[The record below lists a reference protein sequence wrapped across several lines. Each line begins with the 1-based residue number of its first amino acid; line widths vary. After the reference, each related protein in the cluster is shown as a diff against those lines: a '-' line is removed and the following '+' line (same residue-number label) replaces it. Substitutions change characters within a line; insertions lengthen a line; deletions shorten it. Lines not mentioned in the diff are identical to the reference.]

1 MKLKNENIFLDTVIT
16 TKQELFNYIADHLI
30 GAGFASDKQEV
41 IDKFN
46 EREKLSP
53 TGFENGIAIPHLASD
68 TITEPCLIYIRNTMA
83 IEDYESMFEDN
94 EVKYIFAICVPEN
107 SGNEH
112 LNILSSLSKKLMNK
126 KFLEEFVMLNNKEE
140 IVNLLS
146 TNFDEDTVGLV
157 KGDGEK
163 YILAITACPTGIAHT
178 YMAAEYM
185 EVEAKK
191 RGYKIKVEKQG
202 ANGIE
207 DEITKHDIKKAD
219 VVIFAHAVALSNL
232 GRFDGMNYLDVDVQ
246 YPIKHPRECITRAVE
261 SNEKYSSDEEETT
274 EKVVGFKAEVM
285 QAIMTGFS
293 YMIPVIVAGGLL
305 MGVAS
310 LLANIAGGEQLVSSL
325 GENLVFSMDSPIQ
338 FGSSMFVVLLAYM
351 NKFGWL
357 IMQFMYP
364 MFCAYCAYSISGKN
378 ALLPGFTAGMLAAG
392 VVNNMFN
399 TSYTYAGILTPVV
412 GSSSIPAV
420 PSGIFGAMVLA
431 ILAGYIVKA
440 MNKWKFKK
448 ELLPLKTMLII
459 PSISVAVVLFVNLLV
474 VEPVFSTLNLEMQ
487 QFITAHSSSIYVY
500 AVIIAICTAFDLGG
514 PINKSAGTV
523 AIALAADGIMPITA
537 RVLAIVIPPIG
548 IGVATFTDKL
558 MTGKKVFSPDEKVLG
573 QTSFIL
579 GIMAIGEGAI
589 PFMIKHPLMM
599 ILINC
604 TGAVIGSVTAI
615 ALGAEQWLPL
625 PAIWGWPL
633 VSNIPAYLI
642 GMIVGVAFIAIVT
655 NIARVAIGDYQKN

>member
-1 MKLKNENIFLDTVIT
+1 MIEKSQIYLNENITA
-16 TKQELFNYIADHLI
+16 KQELFKFIAEKLI
-30 GAGFASDKQEV
+30 ENKKATNQTEIISKL
-41 IDKFN
+41 N

-53 TGFENGIAIPHLASD
+53 TGFENGVAIPHLMSSD
-68 TITEPCLIYIRNTMA
+68 ISTPTLIIVRTNEV
-83 IEDYESMFEDN
+83 INDYESMIEGN
-94 EVKYIFAICVPEN
+94 QVKLVFAICIPEGEGSN
-107 SGNEH
+107 H
-112 LNILSSLSKKLMNK
+112 LKILSSLSRNLMDKDLVNKLMTTNDTNLVATL
-126 KFLEEFVMLNNKEE
+126 LEQDDKEQ
-140 IVNLLS
+140 VTS
-146 TNFDEDTVGLV
+146 TDENS
-157 KGDGEK
+157 K

-185 EVEAKK
+185 EAEAKK
-191 RGYKIKVEKQG
+191 RGFRIKIEKQG

-207 DEITKHDIKKAD
+207 DKITSKDIEEAD
-219 VVIFAHAVALSNL
+219 VVIFAHAVALTNL
-232 GRFDGMNYLDVDVQ
+232 NRFRGMNYLDVDVQ
-246 YPIKHPRECITRAVE
+246 YPIKHTAECIDHALE
-261 SNEKYSSDEEETT
+261 SNKTYDGEAEDTQEETT
-274 EKVVGFKAEVM
+274 SVKAEIM

-310 LLANIAGGEQLVSSL
+310 LIANFIGGEQLVSGL
-325 GENLVFSMDSPIQ
+325 ADNLVFSMDAPIQ
-338 FGSSMFVVLLAYM
+338 FGTSGAIVLLAYM

-364 MFCAYCAYSISGKN
+364 LFCAYCAYSISGKN
-378 ALLPGFTAGMLAAG
+378 ALLPGFTAGMLSSG

-412 GSSSIPAV
+412 GNSSIPAV

-431 ILAGYIVKA
+431 LIAGYAVKA
-440 MNKWKFKK
+440 MNRWKFKK
-448 ELLPLKTMLII
+448 NLLPIKTMLVIPFLSVSII
-459 PSISVAVVLFVNLLV
+459 LFANLLV
-474 VEPVFSTLNLEMQ
+474 VEPLFSTLNLGIQ
-487 QFITAHSSSIYVY
+487 QFISNHAGSIYVY
-500 AVIIAICTAFDLGG
+500 AIIISICTAFDLGG
-514 PINKSAGTV
+514 PVNKSAGTV
-523 AIALAADGIMPITA
+523 AIALAADGIMPLTA

-558 MTGKKVFSPDEKVLG
+558 MTGKKVFSPEERVLG
-573 QTSFIL
+573 ETSFIL

-604 TGAVIGSVTAI
+604 TGAVIGSVIGI

-633 VSNIPAYLI
+633 VSGLGGYLI
-642 GMIVGVAFIAIVT
+642 GMIVGVVFIAVVT
-655 NIARVAIGDYQKN
+655 NFARVAVGDYQHE